1 MLIISCRKERQ
12 LILKIT
18 KINVNIL
25 KKLKI
30 FNDPIYGFITVRN
43 PLIYK
48 IIEHPYFQRLRRIS
62 QMGLSYLVYPGAHHT
77 RFHHVLGCTYLMHK
91 AVETLRL
98 KSIDISEKEEEALT
112 IAILM
117 HDIGHGPYSHALE
130 HSLIFGV
137 GHEKVS
143 LKFMELL
150 NEEYSGALG
159 LAIKVFKGEYHR
171 KFMNQLISGQLDMD
185 RMDYLKRDSF
195 YSGVAEGNIN
205 VERLITMLNV
215 KDDELVVEF
224 KGIYSVEKFI
234 MARRFMY
241 WQVYLHKTGIV
252 AERVLVKILE
262 RAREL
267 LRKGDTLECSSTLKV
282 FLEQEI
288 DEAAFNE
295 EKLII
300 FSELDDY
307 DVLSALKG
315 WCKHNDEILSYL
327 CNSIVNRRLP
337 KIEMRNEEFEP
348 GYVEK
353 IRRKV
358 KDALNV
364 DGKDLD
370 YLVYHGT
377 VENKAYNQDKEQ
389 IKILYKNGEQKDII
403 KASDSSSIEALSM
416 TVRKYYLCYPKKL
429 L

>member
-1 MLIISCRKERQ
+1 MCLILYRKERQ
-12 LILKIT
+12 LILKNT

-77 RFHHVLGCTYLMHK
+77 RFHHVLGCTYLMQM

-98 KSIDISEKEEEALT
+98 KNVEISDKEEEALAL
-112 IAILM
+112 AILM
-117 HDIGHGPYSHALE
+117 HDIGHGPFSHALE
-130 HSLIFGV
+130 HSLITGV

-143 LKFMELL
+143 LSFMELL
-150 NEEYSGALG
+150 NEEYDGALE

-185 RMDYLKRDSF
+185 RLDYLKRDSF

-205 VERLITMLNV
+205 VERLITMLHVRN
-215 KDDELVVEF
+215 DELVVEF

-252 AERVLVKILE
+252 AERVLVKILK

-267 LRKGDTLECSSTLKV
+267 LTEGNKLECSTTLKV

-288 DEAAFNE
+288 NETAFNK
-295 EKLII
+295 EKLIT
-300 FSELDDY
+300 FSQLDDY
-307 DVLSALKG
+307 DVLSALKCWVG
-315 WCKHNDEILSYL
+315 HPDKILSYL

-337 KIEMRNEEFEP
+337 KIEMRNEAFEP
-348 GYVEK
+348 GYVEN
-353 IRRKV
+353 IRSKV
-358 KDALNV
+358 KDAMNL
-364 DGKDLD
+364 DSKELD
-370 YLVYHGT
+370 YVVYHGT
-377 VENKAYNQDKEQ
+377 VENKAYDQDKEQ
-389 IKILYKNGEQKDII
+389 IKIMYKNGEQKDII

>member
-1 MLIISCRKERQ
+1 MLIILYRKERQ
-12 LILKIT
+12 LILKST

-77 RFHHVLGCTYLMHK
+77 RFHHVLGCTYLMK
-91 AVETLRL
+91 MAVETLRL
-98 KSIDISEKEEEALT
+98 KNVEISDQEEEALT
-112 IAILM
+112 LAILM

-130 HSLIFGV
+130 YSLIVGL

-143 LKFMELL
+143 LMFMELL
-150 NEEYSGALG
+150 NEEYDGALE

-185 RMDYLKRDSF
+185 RLDYLKRDSF

-267 LRKGDTLECSSTLKV
+267 LDSGDELECSSTLKV
-282 FLEQEI
+282 FLEQKI
-288 DEAAFNE
+288 DEVSFDK

-300 FSELDDY
+300 FSQLDDY
-307 DVLSALKG
+307 DIFSALKA
-315 WCKHNDEILSYL
+315 WCSHPDKILSYL

-337 KIEMRNEEFEP
+337 KIEMRNEDFEP
-348 GYVEK
+348 EYVEK
-353 IRRKV
+353 IRSKV
-358 KDALNV
+358 KDALNLEE
-364 DGKDLD
+364 KELD

-377 VENKAYNQDKEQ
+377 VENKAYNQNKEQ
-389 IKILYKNGEQKDII
+389 IKIIYKNGEQKDII

-429 L
+429 V

>member
-267 LRKGDTLECSSTLKV
+267 LGKGDTLECSSTLKV